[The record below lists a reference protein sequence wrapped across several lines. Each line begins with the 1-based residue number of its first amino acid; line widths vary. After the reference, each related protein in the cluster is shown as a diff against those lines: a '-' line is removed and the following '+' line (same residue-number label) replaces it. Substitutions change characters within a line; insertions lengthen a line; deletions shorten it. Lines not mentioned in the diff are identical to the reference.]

1 MKEFGI
7 VHELI
12 ATLVLQCNILSR
24 RTCGNT
30 LIMIFKLIYDL
41 KLNKKCWKEMDES
54 MTPTS
59 ASEINTPVPTPMSTE
74 VAESDQLKRLD
85 EIAEPETSTSL
96 LASRLGF
103 VDSTVKSSGEK
114 STRLFFSPP
123 SASDDLIPIPQE
135 MQIYLFGALSS
146 RYLKEVDIEYFII
159 LSAMFNEFTI
169 SIDSY
174 SSCLHLNKS
183 IRVRWVNHCRWYN
196 RVVSVTNRLV
206 PVLSIRSC
214 WALILYLRMIP
225 NKLSIY

>member
-1 MKEFGI
+1 
-7 VHELI
+7 
-12 ATLVLQCNILSR
+12 
-24 RTCGNT
+24 
-30 LIMIFKLIYDL
+30 
-41 KLNKKCWKEMDES
+41 MDEP

-183 IRVRWVNHCRWYN
+183 IRVR
-196 RVVSVTNRLV
+196 
-206 PVLSIRSC
+206 
-214 WALILYLRMIP
+214 
-225 NKLSIY
+225 